1 MIDISTYDEN
11 DTLHR
16 IIKTI
21 YYIDIVFKSSYDR
34 IILVLWK
41 IQGIFLSH
49 HLPLYHRANLYSLSL
64 SQLLH
69 LQQQYSTHQDSQQ
82 QIQINLELYKET
94 INNILI
100 YYIYTVL
107 GAETGGLGVEY
118 DGVVNVGEITVL
130 DGILNKSN

>member
-1 MIDISTYDEN
+1 M
-11 DTLHR
+11 
-16 IIKTI
+16 
-21 YYIDIVFKSSYDR
+21 
-34 IILVLWK
+34 
-41 IQGIFLSH
+41 
-49 HLPLYHRANLYSLSL
+49 YHRANLYSLSL